1 MGERRWEQSRGRG
14 AEQQMKFVQT
24 RSVRKRYKGQS
35 GLSPLS
41 AVRSSPFAL
50 HSLLF
55 TFRSPLS
62 GLLRSS
68 PSSKLQVAD
77 ERRDLFVAQTPRHGA
92 QHTCSMSEESP
103 AKTSRPILAKAGVE
117 PKTGA
122 ECLTPCMREE

>member
-50 HSLLF
+50 HSPLF
-55 TFRSPLS
+55 TFRSPHSSLHLS
-62 GLLRSS
+62 LSTLWS
-68 PSSKLQVAD
+68 PP
-77 ERRDLFVAQTPRHGA
+77 LFA
-92 QHTCSMSEESP
+92 
-103 AKTSRPILAKAGVE
+103 IF
-117 PKTGA
+117 
-122 ECLTPCMREE
+122 

>member
-68 PSSKLQVAD
+68 PSFKLQ
-77 ERRDLFVAQTPRHGA
+77 VAQTPRHGA